1 MKKPAL
7 LFLGLLAAACGAQEL
22 LRIVNGTEERTIVPP
37 GLPAAV
43 TNAYAAQLAASGYLP
58 VEPVGA
64 PHEDWCTRSL
74 RTLVQTNGVWRET
87 WIECPVPVPL
97 DRVKLCDV
105 ILARPDGTNALAMA
119 MSLPEVAEW
128 FVSDPVYV
136 RGSVLAGSMQVLLGA
151 PDVSALEAVVR
162 PCAAEGFAK

>member
-1 MKKPAL
+1 MKNLAIFL
-7 LFLGLLAAACGAQEL
+7 SLFAAVATAQEL
-22 LRIVNGTEERTIVPP
+22 LRIVNGTEERTVVPP

-58 VEPVGA
+58 VETVGA
-64 PHEDWCTRSL
+64 PHEDWCTRGV

-97 DRVKLCDV
+97 DRVKLCNA
-105 ILARPDGTNALAMA
+105 ILSLPGGTNKLALAMTF
-119 MSLPEVAEW
+119 PEVAEW
-128 FVSDPVYV
+128 FVGDPVYV
-136 RGSVLAGSMQVLLGA
+136 RGSVLAASMQALLGA
-151 PDVSALEAVVR
+151 PDVASLEAVVR